1 MRSASVRRGLVLG
14 AVLALLVP
22 PVALDAIPAFA
33 RKYKVSCA
41 LCHHPFPRLNEFGE
55 TFAGNGF
62 RFAIGEPARDTVNA
76 GDNLLRLQSAIP
88 LAMRIDAYM
97 GAVANGDGK
106 VVATDLQSPYGI
118 KLFSGGQIT
127 DDISYYLYFFMS
139 ERGEVA
145 GLEDAFVQFTDVAGS
160 GVTAMVGQFQVS
172 DPLFK
177 RELRLEY
184 EDYALYRLRMG
195 DARADLT
202 YDRGVML
209 TYSPREGTD
218 LAFEVVNG
226 TGLDEAESNRR
237 YDRDQGKNVMARLS
251 QDLDFVRVGGFVYAG
266 RERSEG
272 IADDMLYW
280 GLDATLPVGD
290 RTEVNF
296 QYLNRTDDNPFFLE
310 VCALNDPRC
319 DGAAADP
326 FEATA
331 EGIMGELLF
340 SPGGSMGRWHLFG
353 IYNRVW
359 SDRPVVTVRLGEGG
373 DGGSSLTNDAGRP
386 LVEEWETVG
395 AGATWLAARNFR
407 FMGELLHDLTQEQT
421 RLVVGLVT
429 AF

>member
-1 MRSASVRRGLVLG
+1 MLASYVRRGLILG
-14 AVLALLVP
+14 AAFALLVP
-22 PVALDAIPAFA
+22 PIGVDAIPAFA

-41 LCHHPFPRLNEFGE
+41 LCHQPFPRLTEFGE
-55 TFAGNGF
+55 MFAGNGF
-62 RFAIGEPARDTVNA
+62 RMAVGEPARDTVNA

-97 GAVANGDGK
+97 GVVANEDGK
-106 VVATDLQSPYGI
+106 VVASDLQSPYGV

-145 GLEDAFVQFTDVAGS
+145 GLEDAFVQFTDIAGT

-177 RELRLEY
+177 RELRLQY
-184 EDYALYRLRMG
+184 EDYALYRMRVG

-226 TGLDEAESNRR
+226 RGLEAAESSRR
-237 YDRDQGKNVMARLS
+237 YDSDQGKNILGRLS
-251 QDLDFVRVGGFVYAG
+251 QDLPFARVGGFVYAG
-266 RERSEG
+266 RERTEG
-272 IADDMLYW
+272 IADDILYW
-280 GLDATLPVGD
+280 GLDATVPIGTK
-290 RTEVNF
+290 TEVNF

-310 VCALNDPRC
+310 ACGLNDPRC
-319 DGAAADP
+319 DATADDP
-326 FEATA
+326 FEASTQ
-331 EGIMGELLF
+331 GIMGEVLF
-340 SPGGSMGRWHLFG
+340 APGGAMGRWHLFG
-353 IYNRVW
+353 LYNRVW
-359 SDRPVVTVRLGEGG
+359 ADRPVFSVRLGEGAEG
-373 DGGSSLTNDAGRP
+373 VPALTNGAGRP
-386 LVEEWETVG
+386 LVEEWETLG
-395 AGATWLAARNFR
+395 GGATWLAARNFR
-407 FMGELLHDLTQEQT
+407 FMGELLHDMTQKQT